1 MLTKM
6 SQIKLKSHCHPK
18 NQVELK
24 LNEKVHSTDA
34 NTKVM
39 EMLEL
44 SEKDYRVTIIKM
56 PELAI
61 TNTLA
66 QVKK

>member
-1 MLTKM
+1 M
-6 SQIKLKSHCHPK
+6 SQIKLKSHWHPK

-34 NTKVM
+34 NTKVI

-61 TNTLA
+61 TNTLV

>member
-1 MLTKM
+1 M
-6 SQIKLKSHCHPK
+6 
-18 NQVELK
+18 
-24 LNEKVHSTDA
+24 NEKVHSTDA
-34 NTKVM
+34 NTKVI

-44 SEKDYRVTIIKM
+44 SEKDYRVTVIKM

-61 TNTLA
+61 TNILV